1 MTKKLLST
9 CLLST
14 ALLLGCG
21 EVPEGDVEACEHLQE
36 GPATPVTATTASTG
50 APAVSND
57 HKRYDITLV
66 DASGGKGG
74 AVSFA
79 AGEAG
84 DYILFLGADIPM
96 KVTDSA
102 GGAVSFEESTK
113 SSTVCGEVKGRHVV
127 PLEVGTYTL
136 TFGPTTEP
144 AVSLVIEEAAH
155 EEGH

>member
-14 ALLLGCG
+14 ALLFGCG
-21 EVPEGDVEACEHLQE
+21 EAPEADVEGCEHLQE
-36 GPATPVTATTASTG
+36 GPATPVTATTAGTG

-66 DASGGKGG
+66 DVSGGKGG

-84 DYILFLGADIPM
+84 DYILFLGADVPM

-102 GGAVSFEESTK
+102 GGTVTFEESAQ
-113 SSTVCGEVKGRHVV
+113 SSTVCSEVKGRYVV
-127 PLEVGTYTL
+127 PLEVGTYAL
-136 TFGPTTEP
+136 TFGPTTES